1 MLTRAF
7 LVFAVLISTGADA
20 ATKQVIDS
28 RVAAA
33 LEEFKEKSPA
43 GAILLRKAK
52 GILVFPKVVKAGFG
66 IGGEFGE
73 GALLMSGKTVDYYNI
88 ASGSFGFQFGAQVKK
103 EVILFLDRDTLRQ
116 FRESD
121 GWQAG
126 VDGSIALVEFGAE
139 RGIDTTTAR
148 EPIVGFVFSH
158 KGLMYNLSF
167 EGSKITKVKR

>member
-1 MLTRAF
+1 MLARAF
-7 LVFAVLISTGADA
+7 LVFALLISTTADA
-20 ATKQVIDS
+20 ATKQVIDA

-33 LEEFKEKSPA
+33 LKEFKQKSPA
-43 GAILLRKAK
+43 GAILMQKAK
-52 GILVFPKVVKAGFG
+52 GMLVFPKVIKAGFG

-73 GALLMSGKTVDYYNI
+73 GALLIRGRTVDYYNI

-103 EVILFLDRDTLRQ
+103 EVILFLDRDALQQ
-116 FRESD
+116 FRDSE

-126 VDGSIALVEFGAE
+126 VDGGIALVEFGAE
-139 RGIDTTTAR
+139 RGIDTTTAQ

>member
-1 MLTRAF
+1 MPIRS
-7 LVFAVLISTGADA
+7 VLILTLLICTSAEA
-20 ATKQVIDS
+20 ATKQVIDA

-33 LEEFKEKSPA
+33 LEEFKQKSPP
-43 GAILLRKAK
+43 GAILMRRAK
-52 GILVFPKVVKAGFG
+52 GVLVFPKVVRAGFG

-73 GALLMSGKTVDYYNI
+73 GALLMGGRTVDYYNI

-103 EVILFLDRDTLRQ
+103 QVILFLDRESLRE
-116 FRESD
+116 FRASD

-126 VDGSIALVEFGAE
+126 VDGSVALVGVGAAA
-139 RGIDTTTAR
+139 GVDTTTAK
-148 EPIVGFVFSH
+148 EPIVGFIFSH

>member
-1 MLTRAF
+1 MLARAF
-7 LVFAVLISTGADA
+7 LVFALLISTTADA
-20 ATKQVIDS
+20 ATKQVIDA

-33 LEEFKEKSPA
+33 LKEFKQKSPA
-43 GAILLRKAK
+43 GAILMQKAK
-52 GILVFPKVVKAGFG
+52 GMLVFPKVIKAGFG

-73 GALLMSGKTVDYYNI
+73 GALLIRGRTVDYYNI

-103 EVILFLDRDTLRQ
+103 EIILFLDRDALQQ
-116 FRESD
+116 FRDSD

-126 VDGSIALVEFGAE
+126 VDGGIALVEFGAE
-139 RGIDTTTAR
+139 RGIDTTTAQ